1 MAEYKDIF
9 GIGEEPVKKDES
21 AQDMTPDA
29 LSLFGVVLR
38 KRTRRNRR

>member
-21 AQDMTPDA
+21 VNDQTPDA
-29 LSLFGVVLR
+29 LSLFGVSVE
-38 KRTRRNRR
+38 KKDKEDK